1 MLARAAS
8 HALNYAP
15 LNYEWHG
22 IMEIINGVRFADT
35 NEEPARRGLL
45 HALMR
50 ISRRQEFT
58 VAPQDALITKSSL
71 AITVVDS
78 DAYYSLPR
86 VANSHA
92 IRAAGSIVRLICG
105 GKGEF
110 RFHRVDD
117 VTVGRGRAK
126 KINGNARI
134 TVIIFSGRCV
144 Y

>member
-1 MLARAAS
+1 MLARAAT

-50 ISRRQEFT
+50 IFRRQEFSRR
-58 VAPQDALITKSSL
+58 VARCTYNKIVFRNYCRRPCLL
-71 AITVVDS
+71 
-78 DAYYSLPR
+78 LR

-92 IRAAGSIVRLICG
+92 MRTADSIVWLIRDA
-105 GKGEF
+105 KGEF

-126 KINGNARI
+126 KINGNVRI

>member
-15 LNYEWHG
+15 LNYEWHEV
-22 IMEIINGVRFADT
+22 MEIINGVRFADT
-35 NEEPARRGLL
+35 NEEPAGRGLL
-45 HALMR
+45 HTLMR
-50 ISRRQEFT
+50 ISRRLRNAL
-58 VAPQDALITKSSL
+58 APQDALITKSSF
-71 AITVVDS
+71 AITVLAY
-78 DAYYSLPR
+78 AYYLLLR

-92 IRAAGSIVRLICG
+92 IRAAGSIVRLICDE
-105 GKGEF
+105 KGEF

-117 VTVGRGRAK
+117 VTVDRGRAK

-134 TVIIFSGRCV
+134 TVITFSGRCI